1 MRKSNR
7 ITTKVQPWQKQN
19 WSQQIWQ
26 LDDLDFRG
34 VLNLSENEFAK
45 LSAVEKQKADKHL
58 TKLNH
63 Q

>member
-1 MRKSNR
+1 MKSNR

-26 LDDLDFRG
+26 LNDLDFRG
-34 VLNLSENEFAK
+34 VLNLSENEFVK
-45 LSAVEKQKADKHL
+45 LSVVERQKADERL